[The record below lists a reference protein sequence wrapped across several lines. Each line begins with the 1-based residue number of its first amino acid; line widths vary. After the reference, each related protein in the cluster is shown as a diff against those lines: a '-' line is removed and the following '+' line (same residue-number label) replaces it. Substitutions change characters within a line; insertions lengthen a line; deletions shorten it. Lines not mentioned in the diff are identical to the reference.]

1 MRLTRSAGVVALG
14 RSGLLALLS
23 AAFASAAGD
32 ARGDP
37 LPTSAEHVAT
47 PAGSVASTDNGDAI
61 VLNPANLAWLPGG
74 ELRWTW
80 VNCPDDALKVGC
92 GNDWEASTPLP
103 FGLATGLRVDLVQ
116 PPWGG
121 PESEGIGFPY
131 RGSNNVWVTWALALK
146 LGERAAFGFSLQR
159 SYSQNPYLKDL
170 FAITTGLSYRPDPHI
185 GFSAVAYNLNE
196 PSPTLVPNLGH
207 PNIQPQPVLDGQYTL
222 AASLRPNGRRDVDLG
237 FEIKYYQGSNLWV
250 PRGTLG
256 IDVPYVGRAFASV
269 EASHLFNDQLRGVLG
284 TAGLEVH
291 FGPLAAGGGAL
302 FGDGLGGTAGEYV
315 TASVSSYR
323 QPGLPLPDHAV
334 WLRLESTPSTRGHV
348 ALLRKLWRLAEA
360 RDVDAVTLIMRAEPA
375 SSFAH
380 AEELADAIR
389 VLRAHGKKVLCSW
402 EDAGPRAIYVCA
414 SADRIVIN
422 PAGGVRY
429 AGLRSQYIYL
439 KGLLDKLGIRAD
451 FVRVGP
457 HKTAPEQFT
466 NEHAGPVA
474 ASDHIDML
482 RQVEAVFVRNQSLYR
497 HMPEARV
504 REVTRQGPFIASEA
518 RDAGFVDGYA
528 FDDEVERA
536 TRELV
541 GHSVPYLEYK
551 DVARAPVAFSVRR
564 RVGLLYLDG
573 DIVDGRSQ
581 HIPILDM
588 KLVGSYSVADNIR
601 QLRDDPTVGAVVLR
615 IESPGGSS
623 LASDVMWREL
633 VLLAKKKPLIVSMG
647 AVAASGG
654 YYVATASKNI
664 FALPLTITGSIGVF
678 YGKADLSGLLDK
690 IGVTIDTYKTAP
702 RADAESMFRG
712 FTPDE
717 ERELSRK
724 VDQFYDTFLDRVSQ
738 GRGMTK
744 EEVDAVG
751 RGRVWMGQQAIEKH
765 LIDHLGGLREAL
777 VAAREAGNLPDDAP
791 ILELPK
797 PDETLLEQA
806 LSLVTGSTGLQA
818 AVTVEQLPAPIRG
831 VARAIAPLAVYRGDE
846 PLTRMEWVDPG
857 DDWVSDDTE

>member
-1 MRLTRSAGVVALG
+1 MGRRRASGAVAVAGV
-14 RSGLLALLS
+14 GLLALLS
-23 AAFASAAGD
+23 GFVSAARD

-47 PAGSVASTDNGDAI
+47 PGASVASTDNGDAI
-61 VLNPANLAWLPGG
+61 VLDPANLAFLPGG

-92 GNDWEASTPLP
+92 GHAWEASTPLP

-121 PESEGIGFPY
+121 PDSEGIGFPY
-131 RGSNNVWVTWALALK
+131 RGSDYVWVTWAAALK
-146 LGERAAFGFSLQR
+146 LFDRAAFGFSLQH
-159 SYSQNPYLKDL
+159 SYGTNPYVSDI
-170 FAITTGLSYRPDPHI
+170 FGITGGISYRPDPHL
-185 GFSAVAYNLNE
+185 GLSAVAHDFNE
-196 PSPTLVPNLGH
+196 PRPALVPNLSH
-207 PNIQPQPVLDGQYTL
+207 ANIQPQPVLNGQYTL
-222 AASLRPNGRRDVDLG
+222 AASVRPTGRRDVDIGL
-237 FEIKYYQGSNLWV
+237 EIQYYQGSDLWV

-269 EASHLFNDQLRGVLG
+269 EAANLLNDHLRGVLG

-291 FGPLAAGGGAL
+291 FGGLGIGGGAL

-315 TASVSSYR
+315 TASISGYT
-323 QPGLPLPDHAV
+323 QPGIPFPNHAV

-360 RDVDAVTLIMRAEPA
+360 RDVDAVTLVLRAEPA

-389 VLRAHGKKVLCSW
+389 VLKAHGKKVLCSW

-414 SADRIVIN
+414 SADRIVVN

-429 AGLRSQYIYL
+429 AGLKSQYIYL
-439 KGLLDKLGIRAD
+439 KGLLDKIGVRAD

-497 HMPEARV
+497 HMTEERV
-504 REVTRQGPFIASEA
+504 REVTRQGPFVATEA
-518 RDAGFVDGYA
+518 RDAGFVDGFA
-528 FDDEVERA
+528 FDDEIERA
-536 TRELV
+536 TKELV
-541 GHSVPYLEYK
+541 GHSVPYVEYK
-551 DVARAPVAFSVRR
+551 DGPRTPVGFPSRR
-564 RVGLLYLDG
+564 RLGLLYLDG

-581 HIPILDM
+581 HVPLLDM
-588 KLVGSYSVADNIR
+588 KLVGSYSIADTVK
-601 QLRDDPTVGAVVLR
+601 QLRDDPTISAVVLR

-633 VLLAKKKPLIVSMG
+633 SLLAKKKPLIVSMG

-690 IGVTIDTYKTAP
+690 IGVTVDTYKTAP
-702 RADAESMFRG
+702 RADAESLFRG

-777 VAAREAGNLPDDAP
+777 AAAREAAHLPDDAP
-791 ILELPK
+791 IVELPR
-797 PDETLLEQA
+797 PDKTLLEQGIDLITGGA
-806 LSLVTGSTGLQA
+806 GIKAGVTI
-818 AVTVEQLPAPIRG
+818 EQLPPALRG
-831 VARAIAPLAVYRGDE
+831 LARAIAPLVVYRSDE
-846 PLTRMEWVDPG
+846 PLTRMEWVDAG
-857 DDWVSDDTE
+857 DEWAEGDGSE